1 MAKGKAAAADA
12 ETAQA
17 QSDFAEWVERKE
29 AVVLVLDFPQAWA
42 AMSAIQTI
50 ASNEAALGP
59 LREYAIEVGGMIER
73 LVSKT
78 PALAAFARAGWR
90 NGEGKQ

>member
-1 MAKGKAAAADA
+1 MAKAKQAAPDA
-12 ETAQA
+12 EQAQA

-50 ASNEAALGP
+50 TVNDTALGP
-59 LREYAIEVGGMIER
+59 LREYAIEVGNMIER

-90 NGEGKQ
+90 NGEGQQ